1 MASHGVQE
9 VVKFYK
15 SWDRNGALSNFS
27 PHAIS
32 VPGTDGGVQ
41 RWPSVEHYYQAHKFV
56 GSPQP
61 EAAALAQV
69 LQPY

>member
-1 MASHGVQE
+1 MQE

-27 PHAIS
+27 PHTIS
-32 VPGTDGGVQ
+32 VPGADGGVQ
-41 RWPSVEHYYQAHKFV
+41 QWPSVEHYYQAHKFV

-61 EAAALAQV
+61 EAAALVQV
-69 LQPY
+69 L